1 MAREAA
7 LEVLYRF
14 DLVGD
19 EPDDVIDEIVHRRNP
34 SDEAEEYLRRL
45 VDAVFKNQAAV
56 DTMVRRHLRRWRFER
71 LRYLDRALL
80 RLACAELVYFTDIPP
95 KVTINEAVDIARK
108 YGDDDSGRFVNGVL
122 DGVYRETTAGVP
134 PRPASVVPVPEP
146 GAAADRSAGPLDG
159 PAREQ
164 P

>member
-1 MAREAA
+1 MTQRRLAREAA

-19 EPDDVIDEIVHRRNP
+19 EPEEVIEEIVLRRNP

-45 VDAVFKNQAAV
+45 VDAVFSNRDAV
-56 DTMVRRHLRRWRFER
+56 DRMVRSHLRRWRLER
-71 LRYLDRALL
+71 LRCLDRALL
-80 RLACAELVYFTDIPP
+80 RLGCAELVYLPDIPP

-122 DGVYRETTAGVP
+122 DGIYRELD
-134 PRPASVVPVPEP
+134 RER
-146 GAAADRSAGPLDG
+146 AARA
-159 PAREQ
+159 
-164 P
+164 